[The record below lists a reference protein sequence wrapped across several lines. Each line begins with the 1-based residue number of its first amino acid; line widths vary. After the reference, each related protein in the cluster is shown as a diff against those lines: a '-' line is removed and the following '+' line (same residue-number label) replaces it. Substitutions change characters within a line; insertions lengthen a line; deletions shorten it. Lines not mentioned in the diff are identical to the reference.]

1 MPNIFVPIANPKPA
15 ADRLKIRARSIN
27 IINNL
32 MTPKQVVV
40 QVETFPYAGTDT
52 PLDLPTQVIGQFSF
66 DPIAEAAKDPRIGQ
80 ALVLIETVITE
91 RLIAWKAAQDTQV
104 AANGNLPKGYNQDIQ

>member
-1 MPNIFVPIANPKPA
+1 MSDIFISIAKPTPV
-15 ADRLKIRARSIN
+15 ADRVKVRARSIN

-40 QVETFPYAGTDT
+40 QVETFPYSGTST
-52 PLDLPTQVIGQFSF
+52 PLDLPRETLGQFSF

-80 ALVLIETVITE
+80 ALVLIEAVITE
-91 RLIAWKAAQDTQV
+91 RLIAWKASQDAQAGAT
-104 AANGNLPKGYNQDIQ
+104 GKLPKGYNQDIQ